1 MSKSALSV
9 VWRSVLV
16 FALAFLALSAQAQTP
31 PGHGSSGPHQSEHY
45 DARFNHNQYYPVHGA
60 AVTALPHAPVVIT
73 RGGTHY
79 YYSGGVWYA
88 PSGPRFVVVGA
99 PIGVFV
105 PVLPPY
111 YTTLWVGGVPY
122 YYANETYYNWDPS
135 QNGYE
140 VVGPPDEQAA
150 ATQAPPSDD
159 LFIYPQSGQSADQQA
174 TDKYQC
180 HQWAVGQSGFD
191 ATQTAGGA
199 PPEQYD
205 SKNDAYQRAIRACLE
220 GRGYSVR

>member
-1 MSKSALSV
+1 MPLVLRGVLSIALG
-9 VWRSVLV
+9 
-16 FALAFLALSAQAQTP
+16 FLALSAQAQAP
-31 PGHGSSGPHQSEHY
+31 QGHGYGAPHSNQHY

-60 AVTALPHAPVVIT
+60 YVTTLPHAPVVIT
-73 RGGTHY
+73 RGGGHY

-88 PSGPRFVVVGA
+88 PNGPRFVVVGA

-105 PVLPPY
+105 PLLPPY
-111 YTTLWVGGVPY
+111 YTTLWVGAVPY
-122 YYANETYYNWDPS
+122 YYANDTYYNWDPS

-140 VVGPPDEQAA
+140 VVAPPNEPTAT
-150 ATQAPPSDD
+150 TQAPPSDD

-191 ATQTAGGA
+191 PTQAAGA
-199 PPEQYD
+199 VPAEQYD
-205 SKNDAYQRAIRACLE
+205 SQHDAYQRAIRACLE